1 MIIITFS
8 MAVLWLAIESSCK
21 ARDIIFKG
29 TTLLQAVGAAVP
41 APGGLDLE
49 LVSATE

>member
-8 MAVLWLAIESSCK
+8 MAVLWQVTRYSYK
-21 ARDIIFKG
+21 VRDIISSEIIPVWV
-29 TTLLQAVGAAVP
+29 QGAAVP